1 MKRKKNGTDL
11 SDIGTT
17 QLHIKHD
24 VQVEKLESGLARAKV
39 RDQLVIDTYLFEDK
53 ITVAEHAEAERLLE
67 LAQKA
72 GVLLRSIDMGAVIGG
87 NGKGDLA
94 NTGFIRWRYAI
105 NGIKR
110 NHGIEG
116 VEVVQD
122 CIVENK
128 RLGGSRLELLIQ
140 VLSRE

>member
-39 RDQLVIDTYLFEDK
+39 RDQLVIDTYLFENK

-72 GVLLRSIDMGAVIGG
+72 GVFLRSIDMSAVMGG
-87 NGKGDLA
+87 DGKGDLA

-128 RLGGSRLELLIQ
+128 RLGESRLELLIQ

>member
-1 MKRKKNGTDL
+1 MKQKKSGTDL

-17 QLHIKHD
+17 QLHLKHE
-24 VQVEKLESGLARAKV
+24 VQVEKLESGLARSKV
-39 RDQLVIDTYLFEDK
+39 RDQLVIDDYLFEEK
-53 ITVAEHAEAERLLE
+53 ISVPQHAEAERLLE

-72 GVLLRSIDMGAVIGG
+72 GVFLRSIDMSAVIGG
-87 NGKGDLA
+87 DGKGDLA

-128 RLGGSRLELLIQ
+128 RLGESRLELLVQ

>member
-39 RDQLVIDTYLFEDK
+39 RDQLVIDAYLFEDK
-53 ITVAEHAEAERLLE
+53 ITVGQHAEAERLLE

-72 GVLLRSIDMGAVIGG
+72 GVFLRSIDMGAVIGG

-128 RLGGSRLELLIQ
+128 RLGEGRLELLTQ

>member
-72 GVLLRSIDMGAVIGG
+72 GVFLRSIDMSAVMGG
-87 NGKGDLA
+87 DGKGDLA

-128 RLGGSRLELLIQ
+128 RLGESRLELLIQ

>member
-53 ITVAEHAEAERLLE
+53 ITVGQHAEAERPLE

-72 GVLLRSIDMGAVIGG
+72 GVFLRSIDMGAVIGG

-128 RLGGSRLELLIQ
+128 RLGEGRLELLIQ

>member
-1 MKRKKNGTDL
+1 MKQTKSGTDL

-17 QLHIKHD
+17 QLHVKHE

-39 RDQLVIDTYLFEDK
+39 RDQMVIDAYLFEDK
-53 ITVAEHAEAERLLE
+53 ISVPQHAEAERLLE

-72 GVLLRSIDMGAVIGG
+72 GVFLRSIDMSAVMGG
-87 NGKGDLA
+87 DGKGDLA

-128 RLGGSRLELLIQ
+128 RLGESRLELLVQ

>member
-1 MKRKKNGTDL
+1 MKQKKSGTDL

-17 QLHIKHD
+17 QLHLKHE

-39 RDQLVIDTYLFEDK
+39 RDQLVIDAYLFEEK
-53 ITVAEHAEAERLLE
+53 ISVPQHAEAERLLE

-72 GVLLRSIDMGAVIGG
+72 GVFLRSIDMSAVIGG
-87 NGKGDLA
+87 DGKGDLA

-128 RLGGSRLELLIQ
+128 RLGESKLELLVQI
-140 VLSRE
+140 LSRE

>member
-1 MKRKKNGTDL
+1 
-11 SDIGTT
+11 
-17 QLHIKHD
+17 

-39 RDQLVIDTYLFEDK
+39 RDQLVIDAYLFEEK
-53 ITVAEHAEAERLLE
+53 ISVPQHAEAERLLE

-72 GVLLRSIDMGAVIGG
+72 GVFLRSIDMSAVIGG
-87 NGKGDLA
+87 DGKGDLA

-128 RLGGSRLELLIQ
+128 RLGESRLELLVQ

>member
-1 MKRKKNGTDL
+1 MKQKKSGTDL

-17 QLHIKHD
+17 QLHLKHE

-39 RDQLVIDTYLFEDK
+39 RDQLVIDAYLFEEK
-53 ITVAEHAEAERLLE
+53 ISVPQHAEAERLLE

-72 GVLLRSIDMGAVIGG
+72 GVFLRSIDMSAVIGG
-87 NGKGDLA
+87 DGKGDLA

-128 RLGGSRLELLIQ
+128 RLGESRLELLVQ

>member
-1 MKRKKNGTDL
+1 MKQKKSGTDL

-17 QLHIKHD
+17 QLHLKHE

-39 RDQLVIDTYLFEDK
+39 RDQLVIDAYLFEEK
-53 ITVAEHAEAERLLE
+53 ISVPQHAEAERLLE

-72 GVLLRSIDMGAVIGG
+72 GVFLRSIDMSAVMGG
-87 NGKGDLA
+87 DGKGDLA

-128 RLGGSRLELLIQ
+128 RLGESKLELLVQI
-140 VLSRE
+140 LSRE

>member
-39 RDQLVIDTYLFEDK
+39 RDQLVIDAYLFEDK

-72 GVLLRSIDMGAVIGG
+72 GVFLRSIDMGAVIGG

-128 RLGGSRLELLIQ
+128 RLGENRLELLIQ

>member
-67 LAQKA
+67 LAQRA
-72 GVLLRSIDMGAVIGG
+72 GVFLRSIDMGAVIGG

-128 RLGGSRLELLIQ
+128 RLGESRLELLIQ

>member
-1 MKRKKNGTDL
+1 MKQKKTGTDL

-17 QLHIKHD
+17 QIHLKHE

-39 RDQLVIDTYLFEDK
+39 RDQLVIDAYLFEEK
-53 ITVAEHAEAERLLE
+53 ISVPQHAEAERLLE

-72 GVLLRSIDMGAVIGG
+72 GVFLRSIDMSAVIGG
-87 NGKGDLA
+87 DGKGDLA

-128 RLGGSRLELLIQ
+128 RLGESRLEILVQ

>member
-1 MKRKKNGTDL
+1 MKQTKSGTDL

-17 QLHIKHD
+17 QLHVKHE

-39 RDQLVIDTYLFEDK
+39 RDQMVIDAYLFEDK
-53 ITVAEHAEAERLLE
+53 ISVPQHAEAERLLE

-72 GVLLRSIDMGAVIGG
+72 GVFLRSIDMSAVMGG
-87 NGKGDLA
+87 DGKGDLA

-128 RLGGSRLELLIQ
+128 RLGESRLELLIQ
-140 VLSRE
+140 ILSRE

>member
-1 MKRKKNGTDL
+1 MKQKKSGTDL

-17 QLHIKHD
+17 QLHLKHE

-39 RDQLVIDTYLFEDK
+39 RDQLVIDAYLFEEK
-53 ITVAEHAEAERLLE
+53 ISVPQHAEAERLLE
-67 LAQKA
+67 LAQNA
-72 GVLLRSIDMGAVIGG
+72 GVFLRSIDMSAVMGG
-87 NGKGDLA
+87 DGKGDLA

-128 RLGGSRLELLIQ
+128 RLGESKLELLVQI
-140 VLSRE
+140 LSRE

>member
-1 MKRKKNGTDL
+1 MKQKKSGTDL

-17 QLHIKHD
+17 QLHLKHE

-39 RDQLVIDTYLFEDK
+39 RDQLVIDAYLFEEK
-53 ITVAEHAEAERLLE
+53 ISVPQHAEAERLLE

-72 GVLLRSIDMGAVIGG
+72 GVFLRSIDMSAVMGG
-87 NGKGDLA
+87 DGKGDLA

-128 RLGGSRLELLIQ
+128 RLGESRLELLVQ

>member
-1 MKRKKNGTDL
+1 MKQTKSGTDL

-17 QLHIKHD
+17 QLHVKHE

-39 RDQLVIDTYLFEDK
+39 RDQMVIDAYLFEDK
-53 ITVAEHAEAERLLE
+53 ISVPQHAEAERLLE
-67 LAQKA
+67 LAQRA
-72 GVLLRSIDMGAVIGG
+72 GVFLRSIDMSAVMGG
-87 NGKGDLA
+87 DGKGDLA
-94 NTGFIRWRYAI
+94 NTWFIRWRYAI

-128 RLGGSRLELLIQ
+128 RLGESRLELLVQ

>member
-1 MKRKKNGTDL
+1 MKQTKSGTDL

-17 QLHIKHD
+17 QLHVKHE

-39 RDQLVIDTYLFEDK
+39 RDQMVIDAYLFEDK
-53 ITVAEHAEAERLLE
+53 ISVPQHAEAERLLE

-72 GVLLRSIDMGAVIGG
+72 GVFLRSIDLCAGMGGD
-87 NGKGDLA
+87 GKGDLA

-128 RLGGSRLELLIQ
+128 RLGESRLELLVQ

>member
-1 MKRKKNGTDL
+1 MKQTKSGTDL

-17 QLHIKHD
+17 QLHVKHE

-39 RDQLVIDTYLFEDK
+39 RDQMVSDAYLFEDK
-53 ITVAEHAEAERLLE
+53 ISVPQHAEAERLLE

-72 GVLLRSIDMGAVIGG
+72 GVFLRSIDMSAVMGG
-87 NGKGDLA
+87 DGKGDLA

-128 RLGGSRLELLIQ
+128 RLGESRLELLVQ

>member
-1 MKRKKNGTDL
+1 MNQKKTGTDL

-17 QLHIKHD
+17 ELHLKHE

-39 RDQLVIDTYLFEDK
+39 RDQPVIDAYLFEEK
-53 ITVAEHAEAERLLE
+53 ISVPQHAEAERLLE

-72 GVLLRSIDMGAVIGG
+72 GVFLRSIDMSAVMGG
-87 NGKGDLA
+87 DGKGDLA

-128 RLGGSRLELLIQ
+128 RLGESKLELLVQI
-140 VLSRE
+140 LSRE

>member
-1 MKRKKNGTDL
+1 MKQTKSGTDL

-17 QLHIKHD
+17 QLHVKHE

-39 RDQLVIDTYLFEDK
+39 RDQMVIDAYLFEDK
-53 ITVAEHAEAERLLE
+53 ISVPQHAEAERLLE
-67 LAQKA
+67 LAQRA
-72 GVLLRSIDMGAVIGG
+72 GVFLRSIDMSAVMGG
-87 NGKGDLA
+87 DGKGDLA

-128 RLGGSRLELLIQ
+128 RLGESRLELLVQ

>member
-1 MKRKKNGTDL
+1 MKQTKSGTDL

-17 QLHIKHD
+17 QLHVKHE

-39 RDQLVIDTYLFEDK
+39 RDQMVIDAYLFEDK
-53 ITVAEHAEAERLLE
+53 ISVPQHAEAERLLE

-72 GVLLRSIDMGAVIGG
+72 GVFLRSIDMSAVMGG
-87 NGKGDLA
+87 DGKGDIA

-128 RLGGSRLELLIQ
+128 RLGESRLELLVQ

>member
-1 MKRKKNGTDL
+1 MKQTKSGTDL

-17 QLHIKHD
+17 QLHVKHE

-39 RDQLVIDTYLFEDK
+39 RDQMVIDAYLFEDK
-53 ITVAEHAEAERLLE
+53 IFVPQHAEAERLLE

-72 GVLLRSIDMGAVIGG
+72 GVFLRSIDMSAVMGG
-87 NGKGDLA
+87 DGKCELA

-128 RLGGSRLELLIQ
+128 RLGESRLELLVQ

>member
-39 RDQLVIDTYLFEDK
+39 RDQLVIDAYLFEDK
-53 ITVAEHAEAERLLE
+53 ITIAQHSEAERLLE

-72 GVLLRSIDMGAVIGG
+72 GVFLRSIDMSAVIGG

-128 RLGGSRLELLIQ
+128 RLGESRLELLIQ

>member
-1 MKRKKNGTDL
+1 
-11 SDIGTT
+11 
-17 QLHIKHD
+17 
-24 VQVEKLESGLARAKV
+24 
-39 RDQLVIDTYLFEDK
+39 
-53 ITVAEHAEAERLLE
+53 
-67 LAQKA
+67 
-72 GVLLRSIDMGAVIGG
+72 MGAVIGG

-128 RLGGSRLELLIQ
+128 RLGEGRLKLLIQ
-140 VLSRE
+140 VLSRK

>member
-1 MKRKKNGTDL
+1 MKRTKNGTDL

-67 LAQKA
+67 LAQRA
-72 GVLLRSIDMGAVIGG
+72 GVFLRSIDMGAVIGG

-128 RLGGSRLELLIQ
+128 RLGESRLELLIQ

>member
-1 MKRKKNGTDL
+1 MNQKKTGTDL

-17 QLHIKHD
+17 QLHLKHE

-39 RDQLVIDTYLFEDK
+39 RDQLVIDDYLFEEK
-53 ITVAEHAEAERLLE
+53 ISVPQHAEAERLLE

-72 GVLLRSIDMGAVIGG
+72 GVFLRSIDMSAVMGG
-87 NGKGDLA
+87 DGKGDLA

-128 RLGGSRLELLIQ
+128 RLGESRLELLIQ
-140 VLSRE
+140 ILSRE

>member
-1 MKRKKNGTDL
+1 MKQKKTGTDL

-17 QLHIKHD
+17 QLHLKHE

-39 RDQLVIDTYLFEDK
+39 RDQLVIDDYLFEEK
-53 ITVAEHAEAERLLE
+53 ISVPQHAEAERLLE

-72 GVLLRSIDMGAVIGG
+72 GVFLRSIDMSAVMGG
-87 NGKGDLA
+87 DGRGDLA

-128 RLGGSRLELLIQ
+128 RLGESRLELLVQ